1 MRCADRQANGGY
13 ARVSKYRTV
22 LSMYRMFQLSLL
34 VLVLVAGR
42 ALSCDLA
49 LVLAVD
55 VSGSVDDK
63 EYRLQMDGLAH
74 ALRDGVISEA
84 LVRGRAQVMLV
95 QWTGSSRQRITIP
108 WTGLD
113 SFEALEA
120 FADRVADDPRIW
132 RNYSTAIGDALE
144 FVLPAFG
151 QVQHC
156 ARQLIDVSGD
166 GQSNEG
172 RSPTDIHQR
181 LKRAGITVNAIAI
194 EASEPDLTAY
204 FYENVIVGEGAFV
217 ITASSFDEYPDRIRK
232 KLLREVTRQS
242 AQRSANSSLA
252 FHGPSWRLRRDN
264 KTEPQ

>member
-1 MRCADRQANGGY
+1 
-13 ARVSKYRTV
+13 
-22 LSMYRMFQLSLL
+22 MFHLSLIIV
-34 VLVLVAGR
+34 VLAAGR

-55 VSGSVDDK
+55 VSGSVDDE

-84 LVRGRAQVMLV
+84 LVRGQAQVMLV
-95 QWTGSSRQRITIP
+95 QWTGSSRQQITIP
-108 WTGLD
+108 WTGVSSFDALD
-113 SFEALEA
+113 SL
-120 FADRVADDPRIW
+120 ADRVAGDPRIW

-144 FVLPAFG
+144 FVLPAFA

-156 ARQLIDVSGD
+156 KRHLIDVSGD

-172 RSPTDIHQR
+172 RPPTDMHER
-181 LKRAGITVNAIAI
+181 LRRAGITVNAIAI

-217 ITASSFDEYPDRIRK
+217 ITASSFDDYPDRIRK

-242 AQRSANSSLA
+242 ARSGLNPAV
-252 FHGPSWRLRRDN
+252 R
-264 KTEPQ
+264 